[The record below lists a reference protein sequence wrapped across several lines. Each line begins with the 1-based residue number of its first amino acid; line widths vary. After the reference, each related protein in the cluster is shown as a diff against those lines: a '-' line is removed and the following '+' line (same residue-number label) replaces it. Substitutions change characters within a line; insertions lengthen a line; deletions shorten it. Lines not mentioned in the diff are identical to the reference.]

1 MDRYDIAIVGAGV
14 IGLSLALALRDSGLS
29 IALIDAAPAPPT
41 EPVGRGMGDWGRR
54 VTALT
59 PASERFLDSLGA
71 WSTMRRTDRVATYTD
86 MQVWDGEASGAIHFA
101 ATDVGATALGHI
113 VEAQLTMS
121 VLAGLVSAVPTI
133 HNRWNTKVVGCT
145 FDAERAELECDDAS
159 SISAELVVAADGARS
174 NIREI
179 AAMRTRQWRYQQN
192 AIVATVELDQGHGA
206 TCWQAFLASGP
217 LALLP
222 LAESSHCSI
231 VWSLDDDVSP
241 RWEFASDVEF
251 VDGLN
256 RALSAVPMR
265 VTAVSERATFPLVQ
279 CHAVDYVKDRIVLV
293 GDAAHSIHPLAG
305 QGINLGLADAK
316 VLAESIMNAIQ
327 RGGPWTSAPVL
338 SRYQRLRKT
347 ENLAMMAAMQAFKWG
362 FGSRNPTAVIARNF
376 GLRMVD
382 EQRWIKNWFAKQ
394 AAGVR

>member
-1 MDRYDIAIVGAGV
+1 VDRYDVAIVGAGV
-14 IGLSLALALRDSGLS
+14 IGLSIALALRDSGLS

-41 EPVGRGMGDWGRR
+41 EPVGRGMDDWGRR

-59 PASERFLDSLGA
+59 PASEQFLDSLGA
-71 WSTMRRTDRVATYTD
+71 WSVMRRTDRVATYTD

-101 ATDVGATALGHI
+101 ANDVGATALGHI
-113 VEAQLTMS
+113 VESQLTMS

-133 HNRWNTKVVGCT
+133 HNRWSTKVVGCSS
-145 FDAERAELECDDAS
+145 DAEGAELECDDGS
-159 SISAELVVAADGARS
+159 SIIADLVVAADGARS
-174 NIREI
+174 NVRDI

-192 AIVATVELDQGHGA
+192 AIVATVELDQGHGD

-222 LAESSHCSI
+222 LAESNHCSI

-241 RWEFASDVEF
+241 QWEAASDEEF

-256 RALSAVPMR
+256 RALSAVPLR

-279 CHAVDYVKDRIVLV
+279 SHAVDYVKDRIVLV

-316 VLAESIMNAIQ
+316 VLAESITNAIQ
-327 RGGPWTSAPVL
+327 RGGPWASAPVL

-362 FGSRNPTAVIARNF
+362 FGSRNPTAVMARNF

-394 AAGVR
+394 AAGA

>member
-1 MDRYDIAIVGAGV
+1 MDRYDVAIVGAGV
-14 IGLSLALALRDSGLS
+14 IGLSVALALRNSGLS
-29 IALIDAAPAPPT
+29 IGLIDAASAPPT
-41 EPVGRGMGDWGRR
+41 EPVGRGMDDWGRR

-59 PASERFLDSLGA
+59 PASEQFLDSLGA
-71 WSTMRRTDRVATYTD
+71 WSAMRRTNRVATYTD
-86 MQVWDGEASGAIHFA
+86 MQVWDGEASGAIHFSA
-101 ATDVGATALGHI
+101 SDVGATALGHI
-113 VEAQLTMS
+113 AESQLTMS

-133 HNRWNTKVVGCT
+133 RNHWNTKVVRFT
-145 FDAERAELECDDAS
+145 SNAEGVELECDDGS
-159 SISAELVVAADGARS
+159 SFSAELVVAADGARS
-174 NIREI
+174 KIRDI

-192 AIVATVELDQGHGA
+192 AIVATVELEQGHA
-206 TCWQAFLASGP
+206 DTCWQAFLASGP

-222 LAESSHCSI
+222 LAESNHCSI
-231 VWSLDDDVSP
+231 VWSLDDEVSP
-241 RWEFASDVEF
+241 RWEAASDAEF

-256 RALSAVPMR
+256 RMLSAVPMR

-305 QGINLGLADAK
+305 QGINLGLADAR
-316 VLAESIMNAIQ
+316 VLAESIITAIQ
-327 RGGPWTSAPVL
+327 RGGPWASAAVL

-362 FGSRNPTAVIARNF
+362 FGSRNPTAVMARNF

-394 AAGVR
+394 AAGA

>member
-1 MDRYDIAIVGAGV
+1 VDRYDVAIVGGGV
-14 IGLSLALALRDSGLS
+14 IGLSIALALRDSGLS

-41 EPVGRGMGDWGRR
+41 EPVGRGIGDWGRR

-59 PASERFLDSLGA
+59 PASAQFLDSLGA
-71 WSTMRRTDRVATYTD
+71 WSAMRRTDRVATYTD

-101 ATDVGATALGHI
+101 ANDVGATVLGHI
-113 VEAQLTMS
+113 AESQLTMS

-133 HNRWNTKVVGCT
+133 HNLWSTKVVGCSS
-145 FDAERAELECDDAS
+145 DAEGAELECDDGS

-174 NIREI
+174 NVRDI

-192 AIVATVELDQGHGA
+192 AIVATVELDEGHA
-206 TCWQAFLASGP
+206 DTCWQAFLASGP

-222 LAESSHCSI
+222 LAESNHCSI

-241 RWEFASDVEF
+241 RWEAASNEEF

-279 CHAVDYVKDRIVLV
+279 SHAVDYVKDRIVLV

-316 VLAESIMNAIQ
+316 VLAESILNAIQ
-327 RGGPWTSAPVL
+327 RGGPWASAPVL

-362 FGSRNPTAVIARNF
+362 FGSRNPTAVMARNF

-394 AAGVR
+394 AAGA

>member
-1 MDRYDIAIVGAGV
+1 MDRYDVAIVGAGV
-14 IGLSLALALRDSGLS
+14 IGMSVALALRESGLS
-29 IALIDAAPAPPT
+29 IALIDAASAPAT
-41 EPVGRGMGDWGRR
+41 EPSGRGVDDWGKR

-59 PASERFLDSLGA
+59 PASEEFLGSLDA
-71 WSTMRRTDRVATYTD
+71 WSAMRRTDRVASYTA

-101 ATDVGATALGHI
+101 ASDVGATALGHI
-113 VEAQLTMS
+113 AESQLTMS
-121 VLAGLVSAVPTI
+121 VLAELVAVAPAI
-133 HNRWNTKVVGCT
+133 HNRWSARVVGCAS
-145 FDAERAELECDDAS
+145 DAEGVELDCDDGSSIRAELV
-159 SISAELVVAADGARS
+159 IAADGARS
-174 NIREI
+174 NIRDL
-179 AAMRTRQWRYQQN
+179 ASMRTRQWRYQQN
-192 AIVATVELDQGHGA
+192 AIVATVELEQGHRD
-206 TCWQAFLASGP
+206 TCWQAFLATGP

-222 LAESSHCSI
+222 LAESNHCSV

-241 RWEFASDVEF
+241 RWEAASDVEF

-316 VLAESIMNAIQ
+316 VLAESIINAIQ
-327 RGGPWTSAPVL
+327 RGGPWASPPVL
-338 SRYQRLRKT
+338 GRYQRLRKT

-362 FGSRNPTAVIARNF
+362 FGSRNPTAVMARNF

-394 AAGVR
+394 AAGA